1 VVARI
6 GGRVVQSVGWE
17 SQARSS
23 VKGFVRA
30 KLLQIGNELEDSN
43 GRYAARIMRYT
54 CSSLGIFF
62 VDASR
67 SPFWRS
73 SRLFQATK

>member
-1 VVARI
+1 
-6 GGRVVQSVGWE
+6 VQSVGWE

-43 GRYAARIMRYT
+43 GRYAARIMRCT
-54 CSSLGIFF
+54 CGSLGIF
-62 VDASR
+62 
-67 SPFWRS
+67 
-73 SRLFQATK
+73 L